1 MKAGNGAGFAP
12 GSTRARKRDDVRRRV
27 DATRD
32 MRNFVST
39 IPAVFFATHSHIH
52 LDIHTDLACVHVEVE
67 RVEDLVLSQLERP
80 RPACVLPI
88 CMLIA

>member
-39 IPAVFFATHSHIH
+39 ISAVFFATHSHTTLTFTPI
-52 LDIHTDLACVHVEVE
+52 E
-67 RVEDLVLSQLERP
+67 RAYMSKSS
-80 RPACVLPI
+80 ASKT
-88 CMLIA
+88 